1 MTSALGTLRVTHRK
15 AVDRIKAR
23 LAVLEAEREA
33 LEAKIDRAF
42 HPYWGSLF
50 STGEEIT
57 SFGDQVEQYACLYS
71 ERVSNLLQ
79 YSPAHYFRGPRDSM
93 PHEL

>member
-1 MTSALGTLRVTHRK
+1 MTHRK
-15 AVDRIKAR
+15 VIERAKAR
-23 LAVLEAEREA
+23 LLELEHEREA

-71 ERVSNLLQ
+71 ERVSNLLH
-79 YSPAHYFRGPRDSM
+79 YSASHYFRGPRDAM